1 MKENNTRKQ
10 NIRRLVFEGVLVFL
24 IIVLTV
30 GQILVVSHFEMP
42 DTARIILTVIALV
55 EMAIGIAF
63 CAVLEMS
70 AGGFECRS
78 CGHYFVPTKL
88 AYLFGAHTIMYRRLR
103 CPKCGKRGWAR
114 RRLSPPDEGEQ

>member
-10 NIRRLVFEGVLVFL
+10 NIRRLVLEAILVFL
-24 IIVLTV
+24 TIALTV
-30 GQILVVSHFEMP
+30 GQVLIVSHFEMP
-42 DTARIILTVIALV
+42 DTARILLLIIAFV
-55 EMAIGIAF
+55 QMAIGITV

-88 AYLFGAHTIMYRRLR
+88 AYLSGAHTIMYRRLR
-103 CPKCGKRGWAR
+103 CPKCGKRDWAR
-114 RRLSPPDEGEQ
+114 RRLSPPEEGEQ